1 MKLVTKCDNYDSKEK
16 NCIFKLPLTPK
27 SLIKKLSKEIPS
39 IQNKKMKV
47 SDSNFVVPQFEEYTC
62 IEKYNYSVSQLKIMC
77 RHYGRKITGVKSE
90 LRGRLYNYLRLSNSV
105 VKIQRLVKLYFL
117 RKYNTLKGPA
127 KFNRGMCVND
137 TDFFSMD
144 DIKDISYKLFVS
156 IMDEDDNIVYGFNIN
171 SLYSLLTKN
180 KEAKNPYN
188 RKKLPNYTMRVVNKL
203 IKYSRFVGDKIVLE
217 KVEEDLTPLQR
228 IDMRIFQI
236 FQKMDMLGHYT
247 DIMWFNN
254 LDRLMLIKFIRE
266 ISDIWHFRAQLS
278 PRAKLDICPH
288 SGNPF
293 QTVPI
298 GYQHNILSY
307 PLNSLKRI
315 SLTIMEKMILYGI
328 SEHDQYLGS
337 SYVLCA
343 LTLVNPEAAEALPIL
358 YESVSVPSEQ

>member
-1 MKLVTKCDNYDSKEK
+1 MKIVTKVENYDSKEK
-16 NCIFKLPLTPK
+16 NCIFKLPLSPQ

-39 IQNKKMKV
+39 LQKKKMKV
-47 SDSNFVVPQFEEYTC
+47 SDSNFVVPQLEEYNH
-62 IEKYNYSVSQLKIMC
+62 IANYNYRVSQLKIMC
-77 RHYGRKITGVKSE
+77 RHYGQKITGNKTE
-90 LRGRLYNYLRLSNSV
+90 LQGRLYNYLRLSSSI

-117 RKYNTLKGPA
+117 RKYNVLKGPA
-127 KFNRGMCVND
+127 KFNRGLCVND

-144 DIKDISYKLFVS
+144 EIKEIPYKLFVS
-156 IMDEDDNIVYGFNIN
+156 IMDDDDNIIYGFNIN

-188 RKKLPNYTMRVVNKL
+188 RKNLPNYTMNVVNKL
-203 IKYSRFVGDKIVLE
+203 IKYSRIVGDEIVLE

-228 IDMRIFQI
+228 IDMRTFQI

-247 DIMWFNN
+247 DITWFNSLN
-254 LDRLMLIKFIRE
+254 RLKLIRFIRE

-315 SLTIMEKMILYGI
+315 SLTIMEKMILYGV
-328 SEHDQYLGS
+328 SEHDRSIFRKFICFMCFNFSKFRSGGS
-337 SYVLCA
+337 VA
-343 LTLVNPEAAEALPIL
+343 NII
-358 YESVSVPSEQ
+358 